1 MRLTESARSHT
12 VGGNGALEM
21 VAGVCKVV
29 SPQGEPASVRSTDPT
44 EILMVDSIYKIEQ
57 RLILPVSI
65 RMDQGSNLT
74 QNSRCDSKLVWQEF
88 TLHAPQVGLEVAK
101 AYEAMY
107 ANVLRG
113 LS

>member
-21 VAGVCKVV
+21 VAGVRKVV

-44 EILMVDSIYKIEQ
+44 EILMVNSMYKIEQ
-57 RLILPVSI
+57 RLILPVST
-65 RMDQGSNLT
+65 RMNQGSSLT
-74 QNSRCDSKLVWQEF
+74 QNSRCDSKLVWQKF
-88 TLHAPQVGLEVAK
+88 TLHAPQVAK

-107 ANVLRG
+107 ANVFRG